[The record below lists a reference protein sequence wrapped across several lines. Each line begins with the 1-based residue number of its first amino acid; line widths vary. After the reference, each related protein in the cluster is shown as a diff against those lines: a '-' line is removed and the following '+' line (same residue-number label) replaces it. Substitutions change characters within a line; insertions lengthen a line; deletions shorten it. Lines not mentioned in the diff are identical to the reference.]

1 MNIPIKTGV
10 EANCPS
16 IPVETGDLNI
26 PRKPILF
33 EGGDIPA
40 VINPLSVT
48 ENGTY
53 TAPEGLD
60 GYNPV
65 TVNVPAPV
73 PVTETLSVTE
83 NGTYT
88 PGAGV
93 VGFNEVNVNVPVT
106 PIPGTVIDDADMVK
120 NIPVPVEP
128 EVLPEGMLYMI
139 PRGHQY
145 CPPIPEV
152 AGSPWAVICCDAV
165 VTQPYSWVNHD
176 RLVASTKFW
185 LFMDPGQAKCRRDA
199 IQTLSWGDSTSNTPP
214 LHAYVYDTS
223 SPNFEWVELDTTD
236 AQFIADFNKQAT
248 DAGAIIHNTLE
259 VCFTNY
265 NLFRYTVGSLEYDM
279 SLSTLN
285 EYSREIDPYYI
296 DEFDCYLVDNTHTAV
311 YQDTYTLKE
320 LITAYR

>member
-40 VINPLSVT
+40 VVNPLSVT

-53 TAPEGLD
+53 TAPEGVD

-65 TVNVPAPV
+65 TVNVPSAII
-73 PVTETLSVTE
+73 ESLSVTE

-88 PGAGV
+88 APAGKAYSPV
-93 VGFNEVNVNVPVT
+93 TVNVPV
-106 PIPGTVIDDADMVK
+106 PPVPGTVINDADMVTR
-120 NIPVPVEP
+120 IPVPVEP
-128 EVLPEGMLYMI
+128 DVLPEGMLYMI

-152 AGSPWAVICCDAV
+152 TGSPWAVICCDAV

-199 IQTLSWGDSTSNTPP
+199 IQTLSWGDSTGNTPP

-248 DAGAIIHNTLE
+248 DSGAIIHNTLE

-285 EYSREIDPYYI
+285 QYSREINPYYI
-296 DEFDCYLVDNTHTAV
+296 DEFECYLVDDTHTAV